1 MEIRRRVIA
10 LAIAP
15 VGLAALPF
23 VLTAAPRALADENA
37 ADPSAVANVL
47 RVEYVVP
54 PRRKVVQRKFRPWS
68 RPTPGQVREIIRN
81 EARRWH
87 IPAASL
93 ARRVA
98 CESRFHWWASN
109 GVYQG
114 VLQFAPTTFYRG
126 LHTIRDRRVQI
137 VRETVRRVH
146 AARVTHYSD
155 GRHTIRRITP
165 RRQRLIVVY
174 TGRLR
179 RTPSVADTFAQLRI
193 GAQAIRGISAVR
205 SSEWACGA

>member
-1 MEIRRRVIA
+1 MKIRRTVIA
-10 LAIAP
+10 LASAP
-15 VGLAALPF
+15 IGLAALPF
-23 VLTAAPRALADENA
+23 VLTAAPRALADESL
-37 ADPSAVANVL
+37 ADPSSGVTVL
-47 RVEYVVP
+47 SVEYVVP

-68 RPTPGQVREIIRN
+68 HPTPGQVREIIRN

-93 ARRVA
+93 VRRVA

-109 GVYQG
+109 GLYQG

-126 LHTIRDRRVQI
+126 LHTIRDRRVTI
-137 VRETVRRVH
+137 VRQTVRRVQG
-146 AARVTHYSD
+146 ARVTHYSD
-155 GRHTIRRITP
+155 GHLTIRRTTP
-165 RRQRLIVVY
+165 GRQRVIVVY

-179 RTPSVADTFAQLRI
+179 RTPSVANTFAQLRI